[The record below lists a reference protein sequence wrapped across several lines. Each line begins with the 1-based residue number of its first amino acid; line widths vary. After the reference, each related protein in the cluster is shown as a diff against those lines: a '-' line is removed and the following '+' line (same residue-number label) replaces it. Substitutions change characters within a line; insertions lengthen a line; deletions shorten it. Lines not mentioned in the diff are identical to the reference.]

1 VTLGG
6 PSHAAFN
13 ASLNAASAVLIFT
26 GWRMIKA
33 GRRDAHRSCMLA
45 ATGVS
50 TLFLASYLLRFAYS
64 GTHYYP
70 GAGVWKAIYLTL
82 LFSHMA
88 LAVITPVLV
97 LRAIWLATQ
106 ARLPEHRR
114 VVAWALP
121 IWMYV
126 SVTGVLVYWLLYHP
140 PGHPPG

>member
-1 VTLGG
+1 VGG
-6 PSHAAFN
+6 PGHAAFN
-13 ASLNAASAVLIFT
+13 ASLNAISAALIFI

-33 GRRDAHRSCMLA
+33 GRRDQHRRFMLA

-50 TLFLASYLLRFAYS
+50 TLFLASYLLRFAFS
-64 GTHYYP
+64 GTHRYP
-70 GAGVWKAIYLTL
+70 GTGTWKLIYLSL

-88 LAVITPVLV
+88 LAIVTPVLV
-97 LRAIWLATQ
+97 LRAIWLALG

-140 PGHPPG
+140 PG